1 MYLFLLKHNEQ
12 RPGVVA
18 DELTDISSVRE
29 NISQV
34 VGGEKDFIVRDTRVL
49 VQTVF
54 LLDMFKL
61 DVTIVSDVPIDLRAG
76 DTAPTIKI
84 IRFDEWEVARRE
96 KQSLESSLKR
106 TEQTGPSLSFGKLIN
121 DQFLTDTGKAKEAG
135 SDRTENEGH
144 EDEQKA

>member
-29 NISQV
+29 NIAQV

-106 TEQTGPSLSFGKLIN
+106 TEQAGPSLSFGKLIN
-121 DQFLTDTGKAKEAG
+121 DQFLTDTGKAKEID
-135 SDRTENEGH
+135 SEQTEGEGH
-144 EDEQKA
+144 EDEHKA

>member
-12 RPGVVA
+12 RPGVIA
-18 DELTDISSVRE
+18 DELTDIGSVRE
-29 NISQV
+29 NIAQV

-106 TEQTGPSLSFGKLIN
+106 TEQTGPTLSFGKLIN
-121 DQFLTDTGKAKEAG
+121 DQFLTDTGKSKEAG
-135 SDRTENEGH
+135 SEQTEDEGH
-144 EDEQKA
+144 KDEQQA

>member
-18 DELTDISSVRE
+18 DELADINSVRE
-29 NISQV
+29 HIAQV
-34 VGGEKDFIVRDTRVL
+34 VSGEKDFIVRDAKVL
-49 VQTVF
+49 VQTVY

-84 IRFDEWEVARRE
+84 IRYEEWEVARRE

-106 TEQTGPSLSFGKLIN
+106 TEQTGPTLTFGKLIN
-121 DQFLTDTGKAKEAG
+121 DQFLTDTGALKDGDQTDNGAE
-135 SDRTENEGH
+135 DLENEH
-144 EDEQKA
+144 KA

>member
-1 MYLFLLKHNEQ
+1 MYLFLLKLNEQ

-29 NISQV
+29 NIAQV

-121 DQFLTDTGKAKEAG
+121 DQFLTDTGKPKETG
-135 SDRTENEGH
+135 SERKENEGH
-144 EDEQKA
+144 EDEQQA

>member
-18 DELTDISSVRE
+18 DELADINAVRE
-29 NISQV
+29 SIAQV
-34 VGGEKDFIVRDTRVL
+34 VSGEKDFIVRDTRVL

-96 KQSLESSLKR
+96 RQSLESSLKR
-106 TEQTGPSLSFGKLIN
+106 TEQTGPTLSFGKLIN
-121 DQFLTDTGKAKEAG
+121 DQFLTDTGEIKAAG
-135 SDRTENEGH
+135 AEQIEG
-144 EDEQKA
+144 EGTKDEQKA

>member
-18 DELTDISSVRE
+18 DELADINAVRE
-29 NISQV
+29 HIAQV
-34 VGGEKDFIVRDTRVL
+34 VSGEEDFIVRDTKVL
-49 VQTVF
+49 VQTVY

-84 IRFDEWEVARRE
+84 IRYDEWEIARRE

-106 TEQTGPSLSFGKLIN
+106 TEQTGPTLTFGKLIN
-121 DQFLTDTGKAKEAG
+121 DQFLTDTGAFKDGEQTSNETEG
-135 SDRTENEGH
+135 RENEH
-144 EDEQKA
+144 KA